1 MVLALLDHPE
11 FGEAVVYACNAE
23 YYRKV
28 AGGQAQA
35 AAYFAEAAGRAFFER
50 FEHQE
55 EESSGSAASSKQQEE
70 SEDEFEESPK
80 AKAGKSGGYLKISAL
95 LKDVK
100 LYQLMGVSEGASQD
114 DIKKAYRGLA
124 LSCHPDK
131 LAAMDEKEAKEIQ
144 ERFVQIQEAYELLSD
159 PEKRMLYDS
168 SLEFDGSL
176 PKFKPSTGQDFY
188 EVFDEVF
195 KRNARWSTKKPV
207 PEIGGPET
215 PMAQVTKFYDFWYS
229 FQTWRDPVAMAQAE
243 GEELEDLDQAEC
255 REEKRWM
262 MRENARIAK
271 KYAKA
276 EKERITALTAMAE
289 KYDPRILA
297 EKESKKA
304 ARAAE
309 AARREEERNAV
320 KRAKE
325 DEERKLREA
334 EEARLAAEAEQK
346 KQQKA
351 AKEAAKLE
359 LKKRRQ
365 RLRALHPAVKDF
377 VVLEQLNEVC
387 FHEDCEALDKLCGSL
402 DAALEESQEAA
413 VKIMHEAIESLGL
426 KPLIPEPEEDDRST
440 TDDGNSEENSC
451 PSTPEKAAEKLR
463 EEEEK
468 RKKEEQ
474 RRKDAA
480 EKKALEGA
488 RKKQEAEQAAALAAE
503 AKKRREEQRKKEE
516 QAAEAKRKQQE
527 KKEREK
533 AKKEEEK
540 LRKQEEQEQ
549 QRREQQREEAKQKAL
564 EQAER
569 DRVAAANEEAEREDQ
584 RVQKLFLDDRME
596 RLALYDGLSAEA
608 MLAEL
613 QAKLEEDASLR
624 GSLGLLQ
631 KAAVD
636 VEQKQDCLMTL
647 LSYAGPFW
655 QLGLEPP
662 ADVKPL
668 DSAVRNKA
676 KKARTQL
683 RTVAQ
688 KLFNSLPG
696 KYAAADAKEVTEYQ
710 KGMVDGLYEWRVW
723 SLEEREA
730 ELAARNSQASA
741 ETVVETEVETASPT
755 PSPAGGK
762 KAKKGSK
769 QPKEEEDLD
778 ALLNEFGV
786 TVVEDKKKSKKR
798 K

>member
-50 FEHQE
+50 FEAQE
-55 EESSGSAASSKQQEE
+55 EESSGSAASSKQQE

-80 AKAGKSGGYLKISAL
+80 AKAGKSGAYLKISAL

-131 LAAMDEKEAKEIQ
+131 LAALDEKEAKEIQ
-144 ERFVQIQEAYELLSD
+144 ERFIQIQEAYELLSD

-176 PKFKPSTGQDFY
+176 PKFKPSAGQDFY

-215 PMAQVTKFYDFWYS
+215 PMAQVTKFYDFWYG
-229 FQTWRDPVAMAQAE
+229 FQTWRDPVAMAQAQ
-243 GEELEDLDQAEC
+243 GEELDDLDQAEC

-297 EKESKKA
+297 DKESKKA

-309 AARREEERNAV
+309 AAKREEERNAG

-325 DEERKLREA
+325 EEERKLREA
-334 EEARLAAEAEQK
+334 EEVKLAAEAEQK

-351 AKEAAKLE
+351 AKEAAKME

-365 RLRALHPAVKDF
+365 RLRALHPAMKEF

-387 FHEDCEALDKLCGSL
+387 LQKDCEALDKLCDSL
-402 DAALEESQEAA
+402 DAALEEGQEAA
-413 VKIMHEAIESLGL
+413 VKIMHQAIESLGL
-426 KPLIPEPEEDDRST
+426 KPLIPEEDDMST

-451 PSTPEKAAEKLR
+451 PSTPEKAQEKLR

-474 RRKDAA
+474 RRKVAA
-480 EKKALEGA
+480 EKKALEDA
-488 RKKQEAEQAAALAAE
+488 RKKEEAEQAAALAAE
-503 AKKRREEQRKKEE
+503 AKKRREEQRKKDE

-527 KKEREK
+527 KKEKEK

-549 QRREQQREEAKQKAL
+549 QRREQQREEAKQKAV

-569 DRVAAANEEAEREDQ
+569 DRVAAADEEAEREDQ

-608 MLAEL
+608 MMAEL

-647 LSYAGPFW
+647 LSHAGPVW

-688 KLFNSLPG
+688 KLFNGLPG
-696 KYAAADAKEVTEYQ
+696 KYAAADAKEVTTYQ

-730 ELAARNSQASA
+730 ELAARNGNNQAPA
-741 ETVVETEVETASPT
+741 ETVVETEAETASP
-755 PSPAGGK
+755 AGSK

-769 QPKEEEDLD
+769 SPKEEEDLD